1 MERPN
6 FQVCSLWQLKNTS
19 VARLHLQSIYYLL
32 QLYASL
38 QHHCLPDGISAQ
50 NQYLKEVTQFKG
62 PRKDPRNTKKID
74 LTQTMDSVPKFPIIN
89 ADGISTWL
97 YTDVWNWQRRL
108 LLSCLNR
115 AKAGLIWHIFSSISM
130 SICSSICKITTVLP
144 SVVNMCMLSVVSVM
158 SWCRRVCVE

>member
-89 ADGISTWL
+89 ADGILTCFVIYRFMKLAGKEGL
-97 YTDVWNWQRRL
+97 Y

-115 AKAGLIWHIFSSISM
+115 TTAGLI
-130 SICSSICKITTVLP
+130 
-144 SVVNMCMLSVVSVM
+144 
-158 SWCRRVCVE
+158 